1 MWVNFKMTQSWS
13 RVSRIL
19 WLPGETEDQEAI
31 RDDVSTSFW
40 VYDPWRAKSTLDA
53 TPKDYRLQAA
63 QVLGLGRATW
73 SWTLS
78 PGVSWPRQGTNSPG
92 CPPNFGGWT
101 HRLLLPVT
109 RPSVLQEWSPVFG
122 WMTTKAHSGA
132 TKPGAVRSPWQ
143 DKPRAVLSLTGQVI
157 SRALLDL
164 TSHELCS
171 RQDKPR
177 AALSLTGQA
186 TSRALTGQARWG
198 RSRTSC
204 SHEPRPWPEHS
215 HDTSFPSGSGNTTD
229 IRKFTLRAQGSPPAS
244 QLTAFLEEMGT
255 IWPVIII
262 WTISSRLLK
271 PQFLTAGCCGCSVTK
286 SCPTPCDPTDGSTP
300 ASCPSLSPEV
310 CSDSQIGGNVI
321 QQKAMP
327 VGLMGGS
334 GSWREFWTRVWNQVS
349 GKFNLM
355 SSPSYL
361 EAYCLLEHMALILR
375 T

>member
-13 RVSRIL
+13 RVSHIL

-171 RQDKPR
+171 PWPDKPWAMLSLTWQAMSYALDRTSHEPRSPWQDKPR
-177 AALSLTGQA
+177 AVLWLDKLGEVDPEPAAPTSQGLDQSTVMTLASPVALATPPTSVSLP
-186 TSRALTGQARWG
+186 SVPRAPLLPVSWQLFSKRWARY
-198 RSRTSC
+198 
-204 SHEPRPWPEHS
+204 
-215 HDTSFPSGSGNTTD
+215 D
-229 IRKFTLRAQGSPPAS
+229 L
-244 QLTAFLEEMGT
+244 
-255 IWPVIII
+255 
-262 WTISSRLLK
+262 
-271 PQFLTAGCCGCSVTK
+271 
-286 SCPTPCDPTDGSTP
+286 
-300 ASCPSLSPEV
+300 
-310 CSDSQIGGNVI
+310 
-321 QQKAMP
+321 
-327 VGLMGGS
+327 
-334 GSWREFWTRVWNQVS
+334 
-349 GKFNLM
+349 
-355 SSPSYL
+355 
-361 EAYCLLEHMALILR
+361 
-375 T
+375 